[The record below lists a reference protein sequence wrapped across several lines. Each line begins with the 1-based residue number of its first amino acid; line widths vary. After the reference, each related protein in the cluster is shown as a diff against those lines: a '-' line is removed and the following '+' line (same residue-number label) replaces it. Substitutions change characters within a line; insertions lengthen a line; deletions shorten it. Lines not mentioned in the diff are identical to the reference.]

1 MATSCGRPAMM
12 GKRRRRALIAP
23 SSTRRMASEQD
34 EISVVLRTLA
44 FTELSHSGCMCSAV
58 KPTRLSD
65 HTPLGRRCGN
75 RSKEA
80 RMLAEKFFL
89 VLETLLSHTNPDGG
103 PRVESTS
110 RQVPIKLHAEA
121 ASSRRA
127 DGFHLAVFSGWT
139 VRRMPTSVEPSKTS
153 RT

>member
-1 MATSCGRPAMM
+1 
-12 GKRRRRALIAP
+12 
-23 SSTRRMASEQD
+23 MASEQD

-44 FTELSHSGCMCSAV
+44 FTEPSHSGCMCSAV

-65 HTPLGRRCGN
+65 HTPLGPRCGN

-89 VLETLLSHTNPDGG
+89 VLETLLSHTNPDG
-103 PRVESTS
+103 
-110 RQVPIKLHAEA
+110 
-121 ASSRRA
+121 
-127 DGFHLAVFSGWT
+127 FHLPIFSGWT